1 MTRDHVDLLPLNTLR
16 VPAMAEHFAEVTMAS
31 QLPGLLAHAR
41 ANHWPLTVL
50 GEGSNVVLGD
60 FLPGLVLAIRSKG
73 ITVLDDGDTHVRIQ
87 VAAGENWHMFVR
99 WCLQRGYFG
108 LENLALIP
116 GSVGAAPIQNIGA
129 YGVEVGRF
137 VESVQCRLLPS
148 GEQRELNRED
158 CAFGYRDSV
167 FKRELSDV
175 ALIVSVIFVLPKI
188 PRPVTTYPSLANY
201 LEAHEIAGPTAQQ
214 VFDAVVDIRSNRLP
228 DPEALP
234 NVGSFFKN
242 PVLGEEQFQ
251 GLLERFPAMP
261 HYEDPAGHKLPA
273 AWLIEQC
280 GFKQRGGAV
289 RVHAEHALVIINPEQ
304 RPAREI
310 SALAREITDEVR
322 ARFGIL
328 LEPEPRRYGIF
339 EQ

>member
-1 MTRDHVDLLPLNTLR
+1 MTRDHVDLLGLNTLR

-31 QLPGLLAHAR
+31 QLTGLLAHAR
-41 ANHWPLTVL
+41 SNHWPITVL

-60 FLPGLVLAIRSKG
+60 LVPGLVLAVRNKG
-73 ITVLDDGDTHVRIQ
+73 ITVLDEEDSHARLQ

-99 WCLQRGYFG
+99 WCLQRGYSG

-129 YGVEVGRF
+129 YGVEVGSF
-137 VESVQCRLLPS
+137 IETVQCRLLPD
-148 GEQRELNRED
+148 GEQRQLTRED
-158 CAFGYRDSV
+158 CLFGYRDSV
-167 FKRELSDV
+167 FKQDLCDAAVIE
-175 ALIVSVIFVLPKI
+175 SVTFRLPKT
-188 PRPVTTYPSLANY
+188 PDPVTTYPSLASY
-201 LEAHEIAGPTAQQ
+201 LEAQGVAEPTAEQ
-214 VFDAVVDIRSNRLP
+214 VFDAVVTIRSTRLP

-242 PVLGEEQFQ
+242 PVVAEDRFQ
-251 GLLERFPAMP
+251 ALAERFPNMP
-261 HYEDPAGHKLPA
+261 HYDDAAGHKLPA

-280 GFKQRGGAV
+280 GFKQREGAV

-310 SALAREITDEVR
+310 AVLAREITDEVR

-328 LEPEPRRYGIF
+328 LEQEPRRYGIF